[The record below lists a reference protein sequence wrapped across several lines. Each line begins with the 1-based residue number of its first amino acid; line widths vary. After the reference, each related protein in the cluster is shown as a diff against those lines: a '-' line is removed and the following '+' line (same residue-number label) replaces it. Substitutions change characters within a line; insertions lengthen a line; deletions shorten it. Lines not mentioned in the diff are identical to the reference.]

1 MATQHVVQAKWLGG
15 WVTDMEGGEACND
28 SPAPPFGGDDIGT
41 LIPTYSWGPELDHVI
56 ETSPLERLEGPG
68 QQSAEKCFRERKGCF

>member
-15 WVTDMEGGEACND
+15 WVTDMERGEACND

-56 ETSPLERLEGPG
+56 ETSITI
-68 QQSAEKCFRERKGCF
+68 RKAGGARTAKRGEVFL